1 MKHLALSEMNGNTF
15 YSKSLGMTLSVK
27 DNKVFDYKGIE
38 MPIDDLQVDTL
49 YVEFLDQPKY
59 QEQRYKEYLTS
70 VKKTGN
76 YSPLLFN
83 S

>member
-49 YVEFLDQPKY
+49 YVEFLDQPKF
-59 QEQRYKEYLTS
+59 QEQRYKEYLAK
-70 VKKTGN
+70 VKETGN
-76 YSPLLFN
+76 FSPLLFN

>member
-1 MKHLALSEMNGNTF
+1 MNGNTF

-59 QEQRYKEYLTS
+59 QEQRYKEYLAS
-70 VKKTGN
+70 VKETGN

>member
-1 MKHLALSEMNGNTF
+1 MKHLALSEMNGSTF
-15 YSKSLGMTLSVK
+15 YSNSLGMTLSVK

-38 MPIDDLQVDTL
+38 MPIDNLQVDTL
-49 YVEFLDQPKY
+49 YVEFLDQPKH
-59 QEQRYKEYLTS
+59 QEQRYKEYLAS